1 MLQVAFFS
9 LLLHIL
15 PHLWAHTPWLLIRLV
30 ILVIFVIIFSALASP
45 SLTKPMAICIDN
57 LLFTLGHGS
66 NVLDVYSMG

>member
-9 LLLHIL
+9 FLTYFATSVGTHTMAAHQVSHTCNFCYYL
-15 PHLWAHTPWLLIRLV
+15 P
-30 ILVIFVIIFSALASP
+30 P